1 MQFKTVI
8 IEDELH
14 SLERLKSLL
23 KDFEQIQIVGEA
35 RDGET
40 AVNIIE
46 QLKPDLVF
54 LDIELPVFNGFQV
67 LEKLTFHPLV
77 IFVTSYNQYA
87 IKAFEENAVDY
98 ILKPTSKERLEK
110 SIKRILDSTGGNNE
124 KLIRLLKSK
133 IFPEYL
139 DIFSVKI
146 TDEIHIIPIEDIY
159 FFRADTGYTFLHT
172 FDKEYIYDSTLKELE
187 NNLDPKNFIRVSKSN
202 IVVLNK
208 ILKISKW
215 FKGDYSL
222 KMQDKQKTSIK
233 IGRKYLSHL
242 REQFRF

>member
-8 IEDELH
+8 VEDELH

-23 KDFEQIQIVGEA
+23 KDFEQIQIIGEA
-35 RDGET
+35 KDGES
-40 AVNIIE
+40 AVTIIE
-46 QLKPDLVF
+46 KLKPDLVF
-54 LDIELPVFNGFQV
+54 LDIELPEFNGFQV
-67 LEKLTFHPLV
+67 LEKLTFRPLV

-98 ILKPTSKERLEK
+98 ILKPTSIERLRK
-110 SIKRILDSTGGNNE
+110 SISRILDGADGNSE

-139 DIFSVKI
+139 DIFSVKMGN
-146 TDEIHIIPIEDIY
+146 EIHIIPNEDIY
-159 FFRADTGYTFLHT
+159 FFRADTGYTFLNT

-187 NNLDPKNFIRVSKSN
+187 ISLDPKQFIRANKSSIVS
-202 IVVLNK
+202 LNK

-215 FKGDYSL
+215 FGGDYSL
-222 KMQDKQKTSIK
+222 KMQDKQNSSIK
-233 IGRKYLSHL
+233 IGRKYLSHI